1 MIDTKTV
8 NLELPATVYED
19 LSSLAEA
26 EQSAPAEVVARLV
39 RLARQRS
46 IWLQELTALQHQ
58 IRQDGGLKVGA
69 TRDEVVDTLR
79 QARHAIFDAEYA
91 HLYR

>member
-1 MIDTKTV
+1 MDTKTV
-8 NLELPATVYED
+8 NLELPANVYED

-46 IWLQELTALQHQ
+46 IWLQELAALQRQ
-58 IRQDGGLKVGA
+58 IRLDGGLKVGA

-79 QARHAIFDAEYA
+79 QARRAIFEAEYA